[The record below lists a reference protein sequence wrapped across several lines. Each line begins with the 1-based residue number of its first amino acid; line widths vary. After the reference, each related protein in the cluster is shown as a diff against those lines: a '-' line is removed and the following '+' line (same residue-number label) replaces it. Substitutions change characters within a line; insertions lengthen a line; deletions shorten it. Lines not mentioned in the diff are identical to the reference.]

1 MATRSS
7 ATRQLVVVDVED
19 DYVSLERARKDYGVV
34 LKVIDADLAS
44 YEVDVEATRAER
56 AAIARARRGW
66 LEEDGAA
73 VAARYR
79 GGELD
84 EFDMVRRY
92 GVIVDW
98 GTGEYFP
105 KTTAEFRT
113 MMKKRSA
120 AHWNDAIAELD
131 QAAE

>member
-1 MATRSS
+1 MRISRATRS
-7 ATRQLVVVDVED
+7 TWKPR
-19 DYVSLERARKDYGVV
+19 G
-34 LKVIDADLAS
+34 
-44 YEVDVEATRAER
+44 AER
-56 AAIARARRGW
+56 AAIAKARRGW
-66 LEEDGAA
+66 LEEDGET
-73 VAARYR
+73 VAERYR
-79 GGELD
+79 KGEID

>member
-1 MATRSS
+1 
-7 ATRQLVVVDVED
+7 
-19 DYVSLERARKDYGVV
+19 
-34 LKVIDADLAS
+34 
-44 YEVDVEATRAER
+44 
-56 AAIARARRGW
+56 
-66 LEEDGAA
+66 
-73 VAARYR
+73 
-79 GGELD
+79 
-84 EFDMVRRY
+84 MVRRY

-131 QAAE
+131 RAAE

>member
-1 MATRSS
+1 
-7 ATRQLVVVDVED
+7 E
-19 DYVSLERARKDYGVV
+19 
-34 LKVIDADLAS
+34 
-44 YEVDVEATRAER
+44 
-56 AAIARARRGW
+56 
-66 LEEDGAA
+66 
-73 VAARYR
+73 RYR
-79 GGELD
+79 NGELD

-105 KTTAEFRT
+105 KTTTEFRT